1 MAYLRAIRAM
11 SHRTRTSRTSTQL
24 LSAAKAGEQERQ
36 ANSRNSLWPYEQ
48 KYVLLVSF
56 ILFSVHQVPSSAT
69 SVSVLVLWWF
79 EAGSEVQDG
88 VGGSK

>member
-1 MAYLRAIRAM
+1 MNKPDL
-11 SHRTRTSRTSTQL
+11 HP
-24 LSAAKAGEQERQ
+24 AALGAKEGGQERQ
-36 ANSRNSLWPYEQ
+36 AVNRNYLWPCEQ

-56 ILFSVHQVPSSAT
+56 ILFSVHQVPSSTT

-88 VGGSK
+88 VGGSKWAWEDQ

>member
-1 MAYLRAIRAM
+1 M
-11 SHRTRTSRTSTQL
+11 
-24 LSAAKAGEQERQ
+24 
-36 ANSRNSLWPYEQ
+36 
-48 KYVLLVSF
+48 LLVSL

-88 VGGSK
+88 VGGSERERGCCEIMLKHELVDVKANGRVPVLF